1 METNMSKGR
10 EHTLNLRDRKVLTL
24 SGVKDVGNFNDECV
38 TVILDSGELVV
49 KGSGLHI
56 SKLSVSTGELL
67 IDGNISSLI
76 YTQNNIGGGF
86 FKKLFK

>member
-1 METNMSKGR
+1 METNISKVR
-10 EHTLNLRDRKVLTL
+10 EHTLSLQDRKVLTL

-76 YTQNNIGGGF
+76 YTQNNTGGGIL
-86 FKKLFK
+86 KKLFK